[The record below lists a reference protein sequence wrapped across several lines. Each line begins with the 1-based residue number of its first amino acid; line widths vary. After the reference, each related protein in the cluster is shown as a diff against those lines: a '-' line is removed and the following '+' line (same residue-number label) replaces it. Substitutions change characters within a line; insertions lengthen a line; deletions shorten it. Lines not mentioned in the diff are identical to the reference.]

1 MAMSAEPAL
10 SRCTSRINLPDSPA
24 ATTTSTRSALPKRP
38 RVRKIGTIHSSRRL
52 LGSWSALIR
61 TLLSLLPLP
70 PACRRPSLPAGKP
83 VTGTLF
89 GHKKGH
95 TITFAVQDEPGAE
108 PVLLLDLATPT
119 ATLVREMASGVV
131 RIALECRRGEQQVW
145 TMYCNGRR
153 SGYAVSRPC
162 GDGDWSVLRTVCAV
176 SVGAGVMPAAGGG
189 EVMYMRAKFERVVG
203 SMDSEAFYMLSPDGG
218 SGGPE
223 LSIFLL
229 RL

>member
-10 SRCTSRINLPDSPA
+10 SRCTSRINLPHS
-24 ATTTSTRSALPKRP
+24 TTESLPKRP
-38 RVRKIGTIHSSRRL
+38 LVIRKIGTVHTSSRRL

-70 PACRRPSLPAGKP
+70 PACRRQSLPTGKP

-108 PVLLLDLATPT
+108 PVLLLDLATP
-119 ATLVREMASGVV
+119 AAALAREMASGVV
-131 RIALECRRGEQQVW
+131 RIALECKRGEQRVW

-176 SVGAGVMPAAGGG
+176 SVGAGVMPAVAGGG

>member
-10 SRCTSRINLPDSPA
+10 SRCTSRINLPHSP
-24 ATTTSTRSALPKRP
+24 ATTTTTTRSALPKRHL
-38 RVRKIGTIHSSRRL
+38 VRKIGTIHGSRRL

-70 PACRRPSLPAGKP
+70 PACRRPSIPAGKP
-83 VTGTLF
+83 VIGTLF